1 MLICMVKMKQSKRGG
16 THGSPGPRPPLVLC
30 RGHVPAVL
38 SGVVG
43 QVGLVVGPVVGGLAG
58 GGRTLLLSAGTLV
71 WVTERLV
78 QLMMVAHAHE
88 PARGATHATRH
99 RALEQKHTPQ
109 SAHNQPGPPLQA
121 PQLKMSKTWPQRCTA
136 ITFYS

>member
-1 MLICMVKMKQSKRGG
+1 MVKMKQSKWGG

-30 RGHVPAVL
+30 RRHVPAVL

-99 RALEQKHTPQ
+99 RALEQKHMPQ
-109 SAHNQPGPPLQA
+109 SAWTTSSGTTAQNEQDLA
-121 PQLKMSKTWPQRCTA
+121 TKMHCNNFLVSVL
-136 ITFYS
+136 ILISV